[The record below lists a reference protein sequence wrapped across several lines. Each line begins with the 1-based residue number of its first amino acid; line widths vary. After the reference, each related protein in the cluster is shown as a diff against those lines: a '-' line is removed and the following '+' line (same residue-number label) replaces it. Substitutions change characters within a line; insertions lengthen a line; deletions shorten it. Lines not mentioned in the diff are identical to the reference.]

1 MQVNVTTVPA
11 VFTFAPDLT
20 LRVYDT
26 EGNPWFVAVDIE
38 RMFGISNIRKRVAS
52 LDEDERS
59 AVPAPQGGSPLTV
72 VNESGLW
79 TLVLRSDAALQKGT
93 AAYKA
98 RKWVTSE
105 VLPAIRRTGRY
116 EAPKPEY
123 ITVEHRWAIQKAVGR
138 KARGQSVHYQT
149 VYRAL
154 KDHFKVEKYTHIL
167 EADFDAAIAFIESLP
182 PMQLPPLNAPA
193 PRQLSA
199 APQKE
204 PRKFLVDEK
213 YLERQRTF
221 IYNWRYLYKDSLEL
235 ILELLYRMQSPLA
248 PALWEAIHDMYL
260 WKAERD
266 LAKLGYDVKEL
277 DCYKSWASHQPK
289 RLTA

>member
-1 MQVNVTTVPA
+1 MSIPACFSFENSQVRTLGT
-11 VFTFAPDLT
+11 PDLP
-20 LRVYDT
+20 L
-26 EGNPWFVAVDIE
+26 FVAID
-38 RMFGISNIRKRVAS
+38 VAS
-52 LDEDERS
+52 ALGFQKPSNAVSQHVDSEDLIKQEITDKLGR
-59 AVPAPQGGSPLTV
+59 AQTV
-72 VNESGLW
+72 NCVNESGLY
-79 TLVLRSDAALQKGT
+79 ALLFGSKLDS
-93 AAYKA
+93 AK
-98 RKWVTSE
+98 RFKRWVTSE
-105 VLPAIRRTGRY
+105 VLPAIRRSGRY

-123 ITVEHRWAIQKAVGR
+123 ISVEHRWAIQKAVGR

-193 PRQLSA
+193 PKQLSA

-204 PRKFLVDEK
+204 PRKFLVDER
-213 YLERQRTF
+213 YVERQRTF
-221 IYNWRYLYKDSLEL
+221 IYCVRYLFREELDLFIDFMHRVDSP
-235 ILELLYRMQSPLA
+235 RAGQF
-248 PALWEAIHDMYL
+248 WEAVHGMHL
-260 WKAERD
+260 SAAERD

-277 DCYKSWASHQPK
+277 DCYKSWASQQPK

>member
-1 MQVNVTTVPA
+1 MSTTIFSFENAQVRALGTPD
-11 VFTFAPDLT
+11 APL
-20 LRVYDT
+20 
-26 EGNPWFVAVDIE
+26 FVALDVATALGYANPKAAPAKHVDADDLIKVE
-38 RMFGISNIRKRVAS
+38 IIDS
-52 LDEDERS
+52 LGRTQT
-59 AVPAPQGGSPLTV
+59 ANA
-72 VNESGLW
+72 VNESGLY
-79 TLVLRSDAALQKGT
+79 ALIFGSKLDT
-93 AAYKA
+93 AK
-98 RKWVTSE
+98 RFKRWVTSE

-138 KARGQSVHYQT
+138 KARGQSVNYQT

-204 PRKFLVDEK
+204 PRKFLIDEK

>member
-1 MQVNVTTVPA
+1 MQAMSFSFENMPVR
-11 VFTFAPDLT
+11 T
-20 LRVYDT
+20 L
-26 EGNPWFVAVDIE
+26 GNPETPLFVAIDVVKALGFKDTINPIKRHVDPEDLIKVEIE
-38 RMFGISNIRKRVAS
+38 TA
-52 LDEDERS
+52 
-59 AVPAPQGGSPLTV
+59 GGRQTV
-72 VNESGLW
+72 NAVNESGLY
-79 TLVLRSDAALQKGT
+79 ALIFGSKLES
-93 AAYKA
+93 AK
-98 RKWVTSE
+98 RFKRWVTSE

-167 EADFDAAIAFIESLP
+167 EADFDAAIDFIESLL
-182 PMQLPPLNAPA
+182 PMELPPPNEPA
-193 PRQLSA
+193 PKQISA

-221 IYNWRYLYKDSLEL
+221 IYNWRYLFRDELETYLRFLRMVDSP
-235 ILELLYRMQSPLA
+235 RA
-248 PALWEAIHDMYL
+248 PHLWEAIHDL
-260 WKAERD
+260 SLSTIEVE
-266 LAKLGYDVKEL
+266 LAKYGYDVKEL
-277 DCYKSWASHQPK
+277 DCYKSWASQQPK

>member
-1 MQVNVTTVPA
+1 MSQIIAANAFKVVEGRPVTSSRIVAEYFGKQHHHVVRDIRTLISQK
-11 VFTFAPDLT
+11 PDLERNANFGECSET
-20 LRVYDT
+20 INLANGATRQVPFFWMDRKGFSILAMGFTGAKALDFKCAFYDQ
-26 EGNPWFVAVDIE
+26 FE
-38 RMFGISNIRKRVAS
+38 RMEEA
-52 LDEDERS
+52 
-59 AVPAPQGGSPLTV
+59 
-72 VNESGLW
+72 
-79 TLVLRSDAALQKGT
+79 LRN
-93 AAYKA
+93 
-98 RKWVTSE
+98 
-105 VLPAIRRTGRY
+105 P
-116 EAPKPEY
+116 PKPEY
-123 ITVEHRWAIQKAVGR
+123 ITVEHRWAIQKAVAR

>member
-11 VFTFAPDLT
+11 VFTFAPNLT

-138 KARGQSVHYQT
+138 KARGQSVNYQT

-193 PRQLSA
+193 TQRTPAKL
-199 APQKE
+199 
-204 PRKFLVDEK
+204 PRKGVQVNEIFMDRL
-213 YLERQRTF
+213 LTF
-221 IYNWRYLYKDSLEL
+221 VYCWRYLFRDELETYLRFLRMVDSP
-235 ILELLYRMQSPLA
+235 RA
-248 PALWEAIHDMYL
+248 PHLWEAIHDL
-260 WKAERD
+260 SLSTIEVE
-266 LAKLGYDVKEL
+266 LAKYGYDVKEL
-277 DCYKSWASHQPK
+277 DCYKSWSSCHPK
-289 RLTA
+289 RKAA

>member
-1 MQVNVTTVPA
+1 MQAMSFSFENMPVR
-11 VFTFAPDLT
+11 T
-20 LRVYDT
+20 L
-26 EGNPWFVAVDIE
+26 GNPETPLFVAIDVVKALGFKDTINPIKRHVDPEDLIKVEIE
-38 RMFGISNIRKRVAS
+38 TA
-52 LDEDERS
+52 
-59 AVPAPQGGSPLTV
+59 GGRQTV
-72 VNESGLW
+72 NAVNESGLY
-79 TLVLRSDAALQKGT
+79 ALIFGSKLES
-93 AAYKA
+93 AK
-98 RKWVTSE
+98 RFKRWVTSE

-138 KARGQSVHYQT
+138 KARGQSVNYQT

-221 IYNWRYLYKDSLEL
+221 IYNWRYLFRDELETYLRFLRMVDSP
-235 ILELLYRMQSPLA
+235 RA
-248 PALWEAIHDMYL
+248 PHLWEAIHDL
-260 WKAERD
+260 HLDQAERD
-266 LAKLGYDVKEL
+266 LAKLGFDVKEL
-277 DCYKSWASHQPK
+277 DCYKSWASHQPTRK
-289 RLTA
+289 AA

>member
-1 MQVNVTTVPA
+1 MQAMSFSFENMPVR
-11 VFTFAPDLT
+11 T
-20 LRVYDT
+20 L
-26 EGNPWFVAVDIE
+26 GNPETPLSVAIDVVKALGFKDTINPIKRHVDPEDLIKVEIE
-38 RMFGISNIRKRVAS
+38 TA
-52 LDEDERS
+52 
-59 AVPAPQGGSPLTV
+59 GGRQTV
-72 VNESGLW
+72 NAVNESGLY
-79 TLVLRSDAALQKGT
+79 ALIFGSKLES
-93 AAYKA
+93 AK
-98 RKWVTSE
+98 RFKRWVTSE

-167 EADFDAAIAFIESLP
+167 EADFDAAIDFIESLL
-182 PMQLPPLNAPA
+182 PMELPPPNEPA
-193 PRQLSA
+193 PKQISA

-221 IYNWRYLYKDSLEL
+221 IYNWRYLFRDELETYLRFLRMVDSP
-235 ILELLYRMQSPLA
+235 RA
-248 PALWEAIHDMYL
+248 PHLWEAIHDL
-260 WKAERD
+260 HLDQAERD
-266 LAKLGYDVKEL
+266 LAKLGFDVKEL
-277 DCYKSWASHQPK
+277 DCYKSWASHQPTRK
-289 RLTA
+289 AA